1 MGKGWTVISASPL
14 TPSTVAVIRTGPP
27 RALAVITPDG
37 VTETATALLEDQ
49 ATVRPGTT
57 RPLAVLGVAVSWA
70 VPPRTRE
77 PLEGE
82 TSTVATRST
91 SAMPSPPLPQEV
103 SATNAASPA
112 SVQRA
117 VMGEREPS
125 GCAVAANGDGRKGA
139 GDTRRVFAF
148 PAFEGHVSWSWEE
161 RNQVGCRAGGV
172 PAAVPTEPA
181 AAGETEIVAVM
192 GTPLTGCC
200 PDPSA
205 GAPPPCEKPSSGGS
219 AEVAIR

>member
-37 VTETATALLEDQ
+37 VTETAAALLEDQ

-117 VMGEREPS
+117 VMESESLPVVPWLRVETAGRGPGTRCGFLHARPRGSGFPVMGRARSSWMPGGRCPGPRAERP
-125 GCAVAANGDGRKGA
+125 C
-139 GDTRRVFAF
+139 
-148 PAFEGHVSWSWEE
+148 
-161 RNQVGCRAGGV
+161 GGV
-172 PAAVPTEPA
+172 SARNGGPYGGPARRLLPGSLIRSAAQLMLMLTEMA
-181 AAGETEIVAVM
+181 
-192 GTPLTGCC
+192 
-200 PDPSA
+200 
-205 GAPPPCEKPSSGGS
+205 
-219 AEVAIR
+219 

>member
-1 MGKGWTVISASPL
+1 MGKGWTVIWASPL

-37 VTETATALLEDQ
+37 LTETAAALLEDQ
-49 ATVRPGTT
+49 ATARPGTT
-57 RPLAVLGVAVSWA
+57 RPLAVLGVAVSWV

-77 PLEGE
+77 PLEGV

-117 VMGEREPS
+117 VMGELGPS
-125 GCAVAANGDGRKGA
+125 GYAVAASGDGREGA
-139 GDTRRVFAF
+139 VDTLRLFAS
-148 PAFEGHVSWSWEE
+148 PGSGITSSGHGRSVIKLD
-161 RNQVGCRAGGV
+161 AGPGV
-172 PAAVPTEPA
+172 PRGPWRP
-181 AAGETEIVAVM
+181 GL
-192 GTPLTGCC
+192 PLPGRTK
-200 PDPSA
+200 S
-205 GAPPPCEKPSSGGS
+205 
-219 AEVAIR
+219 

>member
-117 VMGEREPS
+117 VMGELEPS
-125 GCAVAANGDGRKGA
+125 GCAVAASGDGWKGA
-139 GDTRRVFAF
+139 GDTLRVFACPAPGITF
-148 PAFEGHVSWSWEE
+148 P
-161 RNQVGCRAGGV
+161 
-172 PAAVPTEPA
+172 
-181 AAGETEIVAVM
+181 VM
-192 GTPLTGCC
+192 GRARSSWMPDGRC
-200 PDPSA
+200 PGD
-205 GAPPPCEKPSSGGS
+205 
-219 AEVAIR
+219 